1 MLYIV
6 ATPIGNLSDI
16 SLRALNI
23 LAEVDCVLAEDTRV
37 TGVLLKHF
45 QLSKPLQSV
54 REQTPESVLAGLIE
68 RMKQGEAMAFVSDA
82 GTPAISDPGGKL
94 VELAHHAGIKV
105 VPIPGPSAVT
115 AALSVAGFPASEFVF
130 LGYFPKKKGRQ
141 TLARALKSEK
151 RTVVLFETG
160 PRIMKT
166 LELLRAELGG
176 EREIVICRELT
187 KIYEEVIRARLQEV
201 PPLTEKGEFAIVLAP
216 A

>member
-1 MLYIV
+1 M
-6 ATPIGNLSDI
+6 

-23 LAEVDCVLAEDTRV
+23 LAEVDCILAEDTRV

-45 QLSKPLQSV
+45 KLSKPLQSV
-54 REQTPESVLAGLIE
+54 REQTPDSVLAALID
-68 RMKQGEAMAFVSDA
+68 RMEQGEAMAFVSDA

-94 VELAHHAGIKV
+94 VELAHRAGVKV

-115 AALSVAGFPASEFVF
+115 TALSVAGFPASEFVF

-160 PRIMKT
+160 PRITKT
-166 LELLRAELGG
+166 LELLITELGG

-187 KIYEEVIRARLQEV
+187 KIYEEVIRVKLHQV
-201 PPLTEKGEFAIVLAP
+201 PTLTEKGEFVIVLAP

>member
-1 MLYIV
+1 M
-6 ATPIGNLSDI
+6 GGGGGGKG
-16 SLRALNI
+16 
-23 LAEVDCVLAEDTRV
+23 
-37 TGVLLKHF
+37 GVF
-45 QLSKPLQSV
+45 
-54 REQTPESVLAGLIE
+54 AG
-68 RMKQGEAMAFVSDA
+68 AA
-82 GTPAISDPGGKL
+82 GPPAVSDPGGKL
-94 VELAHHAGIKV
+94 VELAHRAGVRV

-160 PRIMKT
+160 PRIAKT
-166 LELLRAELGG
+166 FELLRTELGG

-187 KIYEEVIRARLQEV
+187 KIYEEVIRVKLQEV
-201 PPLTEKGEFAIVLAP
+201 PMLTEKGEFVIVLAG

>member
-6 ATPIGNLSDI
+6 ATPIGNLSDM

-23 LAEVDCVLAEDTRV
+23 LAEVDCILAEDTRV

-45 QLSKPLQSV
+45 KLSKPLQSV
-54 REQTPESVLAGLIE
+54 REQTPDSVLAALID
-68 RMKQGEAMAFVSDA
+68 RMEQGEAMAFVSDA

-94 VELAHHAGIKV
+94 VELAHRAGVKV

-115 AALSVAGFPASEFVF
+115 TALSVAGFPASEFVF

-160 PRIMKT
+160 PRITKT
-166 LELLRAELGG
+166 LELLITELGG

-187 KIYEEVIRARLQEV
+187 KIYEEVIRVKLHQV
-201 PPLTEKGEFAIVLAP
+201 PTLTEKGEFVIVLAP